1 MGYRLAR
8 SLQQIVNS
16 SEKGKENL
24 CSVLEIILLLQKG
37 AKPSILNKPRILN
50 KTRGKD
56 YIHSVTYKKRVYTA
70 SSLNPVETI
79 KSVYHPKRDYL
90 DTLLQENYL

>member
-16 SEKGKENL
+16 SEKGKENS
-24 CSVLEIILLLQKG
+24 CSVLEIIFLLQGG
-37 AKPSILNKPRILN
+37 AEPSILNKP
-50 KTRGKD
+50 RGKD

-70 SSLNPVETI
+70 RSLNPVETL
-79 KSVYHPKRDYL
+79 KLTYHPDRDHL

>member
-24 CSVLEIILLLQKG
+24 CSVLEIIFLLQGG
-37 AKPSILNKPRILN
+37 AEPSILNKP
-50 KTRGKD
+50 RGKD

-70 SSLNPVETI
+70 RSLNPVETL
-79 KSVYHPKRDYL
+79 KLTYHPDRDHL